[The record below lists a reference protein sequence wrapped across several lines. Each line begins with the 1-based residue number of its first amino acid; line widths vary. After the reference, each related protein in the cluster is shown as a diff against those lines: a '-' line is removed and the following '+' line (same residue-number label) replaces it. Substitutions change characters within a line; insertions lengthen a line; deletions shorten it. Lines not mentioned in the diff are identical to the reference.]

1 MANLQ
6 ETESWE
12 AGIYQ
17 LEMTDPVVA
26 GPPDL
31 AQSKGFANV
40 QALQLANRT
49 LWLKAQMALLQA
61 ALGNLDIEP
70 QIQAKID
77 QLIDNAPGQLNT
89 LNELATALLDQ
100 DNALATMAAQIAAL
114 QGNVDNIDFS
124 SQIQA
129 AINNLVDG
137 APVAL
142 NTLRELADEAQGNKS
157 GIAAL
162 VSQVGSLQTA
172 LNNINV
178 DARVLA
184 LTNARLASETV
195 AKQGQNN
202 SDLMTP
208 LRVMQAILSTAS
220 QWRDWKPWREHTF
233 AGGTN
238 FQTFTLG
245 NLDERNWRELQVD
258 AQLNGLTNGHWCHAT
273 YHFHDGSTRL
283 CPNMAVHGQKV
294 FGWDISAR
302 RVGGETRL
310 RHFATTNDHAGGVM
324 TDTYDFYR
332 TDPWEEIF
340 HTRKVLKAIEF
351 KTYNNGALANTG
363 DNNWI
368 KMENTDA

>member
-26 GPPDL
+26 GPPSL
-31 AQSKGFANV
+31 AQGEGFANV

-142 NTLRELADEAQGNKS
+142 NTLRELA
-157 GIAAL
+157 
-162 VSQVGSLQTA
+162 
-172 LNNINV
+172 
-178 DARVLA
+178 
-184 LTNARLASETV
+184 
-195 AKQGQNN
+195 
-202 SDLMTP
+202 
-208 LRVMQAILSTAS
+208 
-220 QWRDWKPWREHTF
+220 
-233 AGGTN
+233 
-238 FQTFTLG
+238 
-245 NLDERNWRELQVD
+245 
-258 AQLNGLTNGHWCHAT
+258 
-273 YHFHDGSTRL
+273 
-283 CPNMAVHGQKV
+283 
-294 FGWDISAR
+294 
-302 RVGGETRL
+302 
-310 RHFATTNDHAGGVM
+310 
-324 TDTYDFYR
+324 
-332 TDPWEEIF
+332 EIGRA
-340 HTRKVLKAIEF
+340 HV
-351 KTYNNGALANTG
+351 
-363 DNNWI
+363 
-368 KMENTDA
+368 